1 MVIKILFATLTLL
14 SLHARAETLFEGY
27 YKVTSGGVHVGYI
40 IARYEYDEKKK
51 QFLSTTFTK
60 TNDLGNNLTESLKTV
75 STQDM
80 EPVSYSYTTL
90 MGGKTKAIDAKFE
103 KGKMTATVQQDGKSQ
118 KIIKDV
124 PKGTFL
130 SAVMIYMILR
140 SKDGLKDNMKYDFQ
154 AVVEEEAEILKGV
167 SNIKGHEEINGIK
180 ALKANNEF
188 KDTKY
193 ITLLTDNGET
203 LATRIPA
210 NQLTAELVPVPAQAT
225 GTITVPNALVKALFG
240 DVPAGTKNVISKSS
254 KEAPAAPAPPVPG
267 KHKGIPQGKGL
278 HLKGGA
284 PEEKESES
292 TKGRTQ

>member
-1 MVIKILFATLTLL
+1 MVRRLFFTAFLL
-14 SLHARAETLFEGY
+14 LGLPARAETLFEGY

-60 TNDLGNNLTESLKTV
+60 TNDLGNNLTESLKTI

-154 AVVEEEAEILKGV
+154 AVVEEDADILKGV
-167 SNIKGHEEINGIK
+167 SNIKGHEDVNGIK

-203 LATRIPA
+203 LMTRIPA
-210 NQLTAELVPVPAQAT
+210 NQLNAELVATPAQAT
-225 GTITVPNALVKALFG
+225 GTITVPSALVKALFG
-240 DVPAGTKNVISKSS
+240 DVPAGTKNVISKSA
-254 KEAPAAPAPPVPG
+254 KESPAIDPPPVPG
-267 KHKGIPQGKGL
+267 KQKGVPQGKGL

-284 PEEKESES
+284 SGEKE
-292 TKGRTQ
+292 K